1 MKTKPIYFLFY
12 IVVVILL
19 LSVSITG
26 LQAAEEYELFIAQG
40 IEKINEGKYSEAV
53 EILDKALAAAP
64 DNIEAIYYSA
74 IAHSRLGE
82 LGKAESLLLK
92 IRSEDKPDANVYF
105 ELGRIYYSRGD
116 CRRAE
121 KNMNKSISI
130 SGDAKTESYADSLI
144 KDCYD
149 RGGEKRFKADLT
161 IGGQYDSNVVL
172 EPDNPS
178 ITDDRKSDWR
188 AVALL
193 KAGAKVYENN
203 AVLIRADYNFY
214 QSLHAKLDNFDVHYH
229 KVTPSIELNVS
240 DVVRPS
246 AGYKYEYIFFGG
258 DEYGTIHTFFTKV
271 NIKENMDFSTD
282 VIVEFSDHKYWDS
295 EEFLSNSDRRGQKT
309 VAGIKQ
315 NFAIGEVKSDIH
327 YFHDRKNARENF
339 WSYKGDRVGAATG
352 FNIIEPLRF
361 KASAEYS
368 WRKHFDQDFPAYNER
383 REDRMQKYALS
394 LQYSLSKKMA
404 VTLTGSYTFNDSN
417 IEDFEYQ
424 RNIIGLLFTY
434 GLI

>member
-1 MKTKPIYFLFY
+1 MKKKTMYFLFPMA
-12 IVVVILL
+12 IVIFL

-26 LQAAEEYELFIAQG
+26 LHAAEEYELFIAQG
-40 IEKINEGKYSEAV
+40 IEKINEGKYSEAA
-53 EILDKALAAAP
+53 EILEKALAAAP

-74 IAHSRLGE
+74 MAYSRLGE
-82 LGKAESLLLK
+82 LGKAERLLLK

-121 KNMNKSISI
+121 RNLKKSISI
-130 SGDAKTESYADSLI
+130 SGDAKSESYADSLI
-144 KDCYD
+144 KDCYE

-172 EPDNPS
+172 EPDNPF
-178 ITDDRKSDWR
+178 ITEDRKSDWR
-188 AVALL
+188 AVALI
-193 KAGAKVYENN
+193 KVGAKVFENN

-229 KVTPSIELNVS
+229 KVTPSVELNAS

-246 AGYKYEYIFFGG
+246 VGYKYEYIIFGG
-258 DEYGTIHTFFTKV
+258 DEYGVIHTFFTKV

-282 VIVEFSDHKYWDS
+282 VIFEFSDQKYWDTDD
-295 EEFLSNSDRRGQKT
+295 FLNNFDRRGQKT

-315 NFAIGEVKSDIH
+315 NFAIGEVKGDIH
-327 YFHDRKNARENF
+327 YFHDHKNAREDF
-339 WSYKGDRVGAATG
+339 WSYQGERIGAAAG
-352 FNIIEPLRF
+352 FNIMEPLRV
-361 KASAEYS
+361 KASAEYN
-368 WRKHFDQDFPAYNER
+368 WRRHMEYFPAYGEKR
-383 REDRMQKYALS
+383 KDRMQKYTVS
-394 LQYSLSKKMA
+394 LQYSLSQKMA
-404 VTLTGSYTFNDSN
+404 VTLTGSYTLNDSN

-424 RNIIGLLFTY
+424 RNIIGLLFSY